1 MLFFRPPIALANG
14 GGGPGGASPRRRM
27 MGSRSGSDY
36 QLNGGDQQD
45 DFYNATDGE
54 SKSDV
59 AAVPATR

>member
-1 MLFFRPPIALANG
+1 
-14 GGGPGGASPRRRM
+14 